1 MIFYLL
7 FLFGLL
13 SFLVVFLIRWLTE
26 RRRRRHAFS
35 TGFVMKEP
43 DVSTE
48 VTMPQTLLLDLDSGA
63 EFGDDE
69 EQLSE
74 VDSELDYDG

>member
-7 FLFGLL
+7 FIFALL
-13 SFLVVFLIRWLTE
+13 SFLVAFIIRWLTD
-26 RRRRRHAFS
+26 RRRQRRAYS
-35 TGFVMKEP
+35 TGFLMQEP
-43 DVSTE
+43 DVSTDIS
-48 VTMPQTLLLDLDSGA
+48 MPQTLLDLDSGA

-74 VDSELDYDG
+74 VDEELDYDG